1 MMNFSKNKSIVY
13 IIPSLDIGGTEKH
26 LFNLATSISNNY
38 KVEIICLENKGLLS
52 PHLPTRIKLINLGD
66 GGFKFGFLKYSFLIN
81 QLWKILKPKKCIIHF
96 FLPKSY
102 LIAGTICILQRKT
115 RLIMSRRST
124 NYYQKKYLFIKF
136 WENHLHKKMR
146 YILVNSNN
154 LKNQLIFDEG
164 VDIKK
169 IIEIKNGIKKFIF
182 EKKNDYKIKKKNTIN
197 EDLTKINIIVC
208 LANLIPYKGHIHLI
222 KSLNILNRSFKK
234 WKLLLIGD
242 GNNKYKLK
250 LQDLI
255 KKYGLQE
262 KIIFKGIQ
270 IAPEKILKSAKIG
283 ILLSDHEGSS
293 NAIVEYMNCSLPIIS
308 TDSGNIREILD
319 NKINGYIVKQR
330 DYEGIANLIQKM
342 LLEKKKSKMMGKNN
356 KKKVNRLF
364 NYKEMINRYE
374 EIYDK
379 I

>member
-1 MMNFSKNKSIVY
+1 MTLHPQVY
-13 IIPSLDIGGTEKH
+13 DQILLH
-26 LFNLATSISNNY
+26 LL
-38 KVEIICLENKGLLS
+38 
-52 PHLPTRIKLINLGD
+52 
-66 GGFKFGFLKYSFLIN
+66 
-81 QLWKILKPKKCIIHF
+81 IHF
-96 FLPKSY
+96 F
-102 LIAGTICILQRKT
+102 
-115 RLIMSRRST
+115 
-124 NYYQKKYLFIKF
+124 
-136 WENHLHKKMR
+136 
-146 YILVNSNN
+146 
-154 LKNQLIFDEG
+154 
-164 VDIKK
+164 
-169 IIEIKNGIKKFIF
+169 
-182 EKKNDYKIKKKNTIN
+182 
-197 EDLTKINIIVC
+197 
-208 LANLIPYKGHIHLI
+208 
-222 KSLNILNRSFKK
+222 
-234 WKLLLIGD
+234 
-242 GNNKYKLK
+242 NKYKLK

-330 DYEGIANLIQKM
+330 DYEGIANLIKKM

-364 NYKEMINRYE
+364 NYKEMINRYK